1 MSSLF
6 KGLSSVLTPGTTFP
20 TSPTSNPSTD
30 LLRFGQ
36 VLDVILDDTSDY
48 YGSDVGIGIIRFRLM
63 PDDISLAEKDISR
76 FAFPVDRAN
85 FKVPLPGEQ
94 VIIYTIKVASQL
106 YFGYGQIIQ
115 NAYNNVYNS
124 DPFLATR
131 VKYVEQDPLGLSTLQ
146 AGLSADVGK
155 GFAKRFN
162 EKLSIPAEVYEAA
175 VKHPP
180 LNLREGDTTIQGRFG
195 AQVRFTSTL
204 EDVSTHKNVA
214 ATKIIG
220 DNVLTGK
227 SGLATSDGDPIVILQ
242 AAKLTPATEKG
253 FTNNDRLDDNS
264 IVDAESSI
272 YLTSTQSIPL
282 EVACSRT
289 MFTWNITLITKENSK
304 EIDVDSS
311 TLSQFF
317 PETFDP
323 NDVFIINA
331 AGTLIYGGDSHG
343 YGGPGGVEVVDNP
356 TATDSS
362 RPLGSNGNLDPSQ
375 LKRTAMGVLLE
386 INAANDWDRLVAQ
399 ARADGVPDIGAS
411 GYRTFKTQNAIFDWD
426 LYVATGGSRS
436 DTAENYKKSRSVLKK
451 KIGTNGKVA
460 VAFPGTSNHGWGRA
474 VDASGNRFKKW
485 LKIYG
490 WKYNWSWY
498 EGKSIDEDWHF
509 TWTTDSSKLKNLSN
523 LTSW

>member
-6 KGLSSVLTPGTTFP
+6 KGLSSVFAPGTSFP

-36 VLDVILDDTSDY
+36 VIDVILDDSSDY
-48 YGSDVGIGIIRFRLM
+48 YGSDTAIGIIRFRLI

-76 FAFPVDRAN
+76 FAFPIDRTN
-85 FKVPLPGEQ
+85 YKVPLPGEQ
-94 VIIYTIKVASQL
+94 VMIYTIKVGPQL
-106 YFGYGQIIQ
+106 FFGYGQIVQ
-115 NAYNNVYNS
+115 NAYNNAYNS

-131 VKYVEQDPLGLSTLQ
+131 VQYVEQDPFGLSTLQ
-146 AGLSADVGK
+146 AGLSPDVGSR
-155 GFAKRFN
+155 FAKRFN
-162 EKLSIPAEVYEAA
+162 EKLNIPIEVYEAA
-175 VKHPP
+175 LKHPP
-180 LNLREGDTTIQGRFG
+180 LNVREGDVVIQGRFG

-204 EDVSTHKNVA
+204 EDTSIHKNIA

-227 SGLATSDGDPIVILQ
+227 SGLATSDGDPIIILQ

-253 FTNNDRLDDNS
+253 FTSNDRLDDNS

-272 YLTSTQSIPL
+272 YLTSTQSIPI

-289 MFTWNITLITKENSK
+289 MFTWNVSLITKENSR
-304 EIDVDSS
+304 EVDVESS
-311 TLSQFF
+311 TLSKFF

-323 NDVFIINA
+323 NDVFTINA
-331 AGTLIYGGDSHG
+331 QGTLIYGGDSHG

-356 TATDSS
+356 TAVDPS
-362 RPLGSNGNLDPSQ
+362 RPLGTNGNLDPSQ
-375 LKRTAMGVLLE
+375 LKKTVMGIVLE

-399 ARADGVPDIGAS
+399 ARADGVPDIGATG
-411 GYRTFKTQNAIFDWD
+411 GYRTFQRQNEIFDWD
-426 LYVATGGSRS
+426 LYVATGGSRT
-436 DTAENYKKSRSVLKK
+436 DTAANYKRSAKRK
-451 KIGTNGKVA
+451 KINTQGQTA

-474 VDASGNRFKKW
+474 VDASGERFKKW

-490 WKYNWSWY
+490 WKFNWSWY
-498 EGKSIDEDWHF
+498 EGKSVGENWHF
-509 TWTTDSSKLKNLSN
+509 TWTTDASKLKNLSN
-523 LTSW
+523 YTSW